1 MSKTAYFSA
10 NFGEEGGLHEWKTHE
25 EISSWINQL
34 QQQWSWLS
42 GQGQNSTN
50 QAWQKIHSSTTAI
63 ITHLQQSINFRN
75 QNNIAHADN
84 QFTAARTALE
94 NLIRQFPWLL
104 PNSAKRK
111 FVEEVRDSRHILEA
125 GIIVAN
131 WMGIEINGAPIRYI
145 VNALLQEGL
154 FDRGIKDRYKTEAA
168 SLKRLAS
175 EMQTALTHYQEEERN
190 QTNRFDE
197 LHDVFIQQQN
207 SQQDEFNNNQS
218 TQSVEWDKQRDSS
231 EKELE
236 NIKNTY
242 DQHMALAAPV
252 EYWESKRKK
261 HLILAVI
268 SGVLVIL
275 GMIFTGRFIV
285 STMDSIGHTL
295 KTNTAAALDAAT
307 ATTQTASSVQASS
320 TISKLTTS
328 LTTWEVAAFIMVSVL
343 CFWVLR
349 LLVRIF
355 LSNMHLENDAAERV
369 TMAKTYLSLIRSNS
383 LSKEGNIDTVL
394 AALFRP
400 TGDGIVKDEGL
411 PPSMM
416 EFLTKLK

>member
-25 EISSWINQL
+25 EIINWINQL

-50 QAWQKIHSSTTAI
+50 QAWQKIHSSTSAI
-63 ITHLQQSINFRN
+63 INHLQQSINFRN

-111 FVEEVRDSRHILEA
+111 FVEEVRDTRHILEA
-125 GIIVAN
+125 GIIVAS
-131 WMGIEINGAPIRYI
+131 WMGIEISGAPIRFI
-145 VNALLQEGL
+145 INALLQEGL
-154 FDRGIKDRYKTEAA
+154 FERGIKDRYKTEAS
-168 SLKRLAS
+168 SLKRLAG
-175 EMQTALTHYQEEERN
+175 EVQTALTHYQEEERT
-190 QTNRFDE
+190 QTNRFNE
-197 LHDVFIQQQN
+197 LHEVFIQQQN
-207 SQQDEFNNNQS
+207 SQQEEFNNNQS
-218 TQSVEWDKQRDSS
+218 TRSAEWDKQRDSS

-261 HLILAVI
+261 HLTLSQI
-268 SGVLVIL
+268 SGASVIL
-275 GMIFTGRFIV
+275 GMIATGVFIS
-285 STMDSIGHTL
+285 STMNSISLAL
-295 KTNTAAALDAAT
+295 KPNISGTVDAAT
-307 ATTQTASSVQASS
+307 SSVPATS
-320 TISKLTTS
+320 TISKISASLLTS
-328 LTTWEVAAFIMVSVL
+328 WDVAAFIMVAVL

-369 TMAKTYLSLIRSNS
+369 TMAKTYLSLIRNDS

-416 EFLTKLK
+416 EFLTKLR